1 METRRL
7 RNTRR
12 LAACFFVYVAA
23 SFYHA
28 AAAAPEAGKRPI
40 WRIQSPTNVVYLLGS
55 IHYLKPQNYPLDP
68 AIEAAFKDAKTVVFE
83 MNLDSTKG
91 DEAQHLLVKKAA
103 YPDKTTL
110 QQHVSET
117 TYQLT
122 ADKLN
127 QIGLDIGLFK
137 AFKPWFVANMI
148 IARSMQAMGFDPAY
162 GVDQYFFRKAKEAGK
177 KTVALETF
185 ENQLDV
191 LNKMPD
197 FVQDLMLL
205 QTVRTAD
212 SMRAGVNTI
221 VKAWSAGDLK
231 TLDATLLQSMR
242 EYPEVYQRVI
252 VERNRTWLPKIN
264 AYLKE
269 NESYLVIVGAGHL
282 AGKEGLVE
290 ALKAQ
295 GYSVEQL

>member
-1 METRRL
+1 MRK
-7 RNTRR
+7 TRR
-12 LAACFFVYVAA
+12 LAAFIFVYIAA
-23 SFYHA
+23 SIYHG
-28 AAAAPEAGKRPI
+28 AAAAPEAGRRPV
-40 WRIQSPTNVVYLLGS
+40 WRIQSQTNVVYLMGS
-55 IHYLKPQNYPLDP
+55 IHYLKSQNYPLDQ
-68 AIEAAFKDAKTVVFE
+68 AIESAFKDAKTVVFE
-83 MNLDSTKG
+83 MDLDSTKG
-91 DEAQHLLVKKAA
+91 DEAQHLLVSKAA

-110 QQHVSET
+110 QQHVSEN

-127 QIGLDIGLFK
+127 RLGLDIDLFK
-137 AFKPWFVANMI
+137 AFKPWFVANII

-162 GVDQYFFRKAKEAGK
+162 GVDQYFYRKAREAN
-177 KTVALETF
+177 KTTAALETF

-205 QTVRTAD
+205 QTVRTSD

-231 TLDATLLQSMR
+231 TLDSALLQGMR

-252 VERNRTWLPKIN
+252 VERNRAWLPKIR

-269 NESYLVIVGAGHL
+269 NENYLVIVGAGHL
-282 AGKEGLVE
+282 AGREGLVE
-290 ALKAQ
+290 TLKAQ
-295 GYSVEQL
+295 GYTVDQL